1 MGVADA
7 RAFFRRPLAL
17 LAILPEHLAPPII
30 AVPRLRHSGLYWI
43 SVDASLLNHFAFSSN
58 MPRFPITA
66 ITRDVGDSGDRR
78 ALRALPHPLGP
89 QPGFQRT
96 YFIQPQN
103 FRAESVPNHVEL
115 TSNRVEIGLN
125 AWQTEL
131 FLAAMLVWCL

>member
-78 ALRALPHPLGP
+78 ALRALPHPLGLNQDSKGLISFNP
-89 QPGFQRT
+89 RT
-96 YFIQPQN
+96 FVLNLSPI
-103 FRAESVPNHVEL
+103 
-115 TSNRVEIGLN
+115 TSN
-125 AWQTEL
+125 
-131 FLAAMLVWCL
+131 